1 MAIEPGPQFYH
12 GTHVDLNPGDIIQPR
27 NTMKDA
33 KPNFR
38 PEPGFNQGDR
48 AYATDNPASALFY
61 GINSAEVNKRGFH
74 AAKVYH
80 VEPVDHKDLETD
92 KEGSIVNGNAFSSR
106 SGFRVVKRH
115 ERERK

>member
-1 MAIEPGPQFYH
+1 MAIEPGPQFFH
-12 GTHVDLNPGDIIQPR
+12 GTHVDFNPGDLIQPR
-27 NTMKDA
+27 DA
-33 KPNFR
+33 VKANPNFK

-74 AAKVYH
+74 AAKVNH